1 MAAIDATLDQ
11 AFQQWDEQRVK
22 LHSGSVDEKANQ
34 LGPWAKLV
42 GQRLQLFT
50 ERWRPDRVKVM
61 KKLGNNSNANVEQV
75 RGHFSAL
82 AREDFVSD
90 LRSWGVP
97 DRYAVAAGSLVE
109 VK

>member
-1 MAAIDATLDQ
+1 MEHTHMAAIDATVDQ
-11 AFQQWDEQRVK
+11 VFQEWDEQRVK
-22 LHSGSVDEKANQ
+22 LHSGSVEEKAKQ

-61 KKLGNNSNANVEQV
+61 KKLGNSNANAEQV
-75 RGHFSAL
+75 RGQFSAL
-82 AREDFVSD
+82 AREDFVAD

-97 DRYAVAAGSLVE
+97 DRFAHAA
-109 VK
+109 